1 MTNLIESKRKKGDY
15 LRENVICEFAS
26 QLLSAIDYLHS
37 KGHVHAPG
45 AINSNYVFFT
55 ETYNNIL
62 LDIGRSASSI
72 SDEWLLQNSK
82 ELRANRKYS

>member
-1 MTNLIESKRKKGDY
+1 LTNFIESKRKSGDY
-15 LRENVICEFAS
+15 LRENAICEFAL

-37 KGHVHAPG
+37 KGYVLAPG

-55 ETYNNIL
+55 QTYNNIL
-62 LDIGRSASSI
+62 LDIGRGASSI

-82 ELRANRKYS
+82 QLIANRKYI